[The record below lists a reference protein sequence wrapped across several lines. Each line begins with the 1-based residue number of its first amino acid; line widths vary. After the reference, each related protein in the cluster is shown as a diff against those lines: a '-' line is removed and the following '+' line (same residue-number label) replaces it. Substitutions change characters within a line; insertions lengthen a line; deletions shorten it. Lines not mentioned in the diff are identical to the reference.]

1 MQSEQQYLS
10 QYDPSQFEHPSVTVD
25 ILIFTVKDR
34 KLHLLLIKR
43 NEHPFMGKWA
53 IPGGFLRMDESAD
66 EAAARRIREETGVEN
81 IHLEQLY
88 TFSSVD
94 RDPRTRVLSIA
105 YLATVP
111 YGRLRFQAGEGADEA
126 GLFAV
131 DGVSGESVTARPEK
145 ELSAAAGS
153 LRLTGAE
160 NEVITGDDLAFD
172 HEKIIRTAVQ
182 RMRGKL
188 GYTDLAFGFLED
200 PSAFTLT
207 ELRIVHE
214 AILGRQLDIGNFR
227 RTIKREY
234 EAAGRIRERGL
245 EKGGVGRPAMLYS
258 FDRASMRDL
267 TAPF

>member
-34 KLHLLLIKR
+34 KLHLLLIRR

-94 RDPRTRVLSIA
+94 RDPRTRVL
-105 YLATVP
+105 
-111 YGRLRFQAGEGADEA
+111 GRLRFQAGEGADEA

>member
-34 KLHLLLIKR
+34 KLHLLLIRR

-182 RMRGKL
+182 
-188 GYTDLAFGFLED
+188 LED

-258 FDRASMRDL
+258 FDSASMRDL

>member
-34 KLHLLLIKR
+34 KLHLLLIRR

-105 YLATVP
+105 YLAAVP

-188 GYTDLAFGFLED
+188 GYTDLAFGFSFMRQYWAGSLISAISAA
-200 PSAFTLT
+200 PSS
-207 ELRIVHE
+207 
-214 AILGRQLDIGNFR
+214 GNTR
-227 RTIKREY
+227 RPDGSASAGWKK
-234 EAAGRIRERGL
+234 AASGAL
-245 EKGGVGRPAMLYS
+245 PCSTA
-258 FDRASMRDL
+258 L
-267 TAPF
+267 TAPLCGI

>member
-34 KLHLLLIKR
+34 KLHLLLIRR

-126 GLFAV
+126 
-131 DGVSGESVTARPEK
+131 
-145 ELSAAAGS
+145 
-153 LRLTGAE
+153 
-160 NEVITGDDLAFD
+160 

-200 PSAFTLT
+200 PSSFTLT

-214 AILGRQLDIGNFR
+214 AILDRQLDIGNFR

-258 FDRASMRDL
+258 FDSASMRDL

>member
-1 MQSEQQYLS
+1 M
-10 QYDPSQFEHPSVTVD
+10 
-25 ILIFTVKDR
+25 
-34 KLHLLLIKR
+34 
-43 NEHPFMGKWA
+43 
-53 IPGGFLRMDESAD
+53 
-66 EAAARRIREETGVEN
+66 
-81 IHLEQLY
+81 
-88 TFSSVD
+88 
-94 RDPRTRVLSIA
+94 
-105 YLATVP
+105 
-111 YGRLRFQAGEGADEA
+111 
-126 GLFAV
+126 
-131 DGVSGESVTARPEK
+131 
-145 ELSAAAGS
+145 
-153 LRLTGAE
+153 
-160 NEVITGDDLAFD
+160 ITGDDLAFD

-258 FDRASMRDL
+258 FDSASMRDL